1 MKNINYTN
9 CYCLALVFLS
19 LITVMIT
26 IKVAMVQ
33 DDRIN
38 DLENQIN
45 EIKKEVISHDYQSEM
60 IQLHH

>member
-1 MKNINYTN
+1 MKKINYTN
-9 CYCLALVFLS
+9 CYCLVLVFIS

-45 EIKKEVISHDYQSEM
+45 KIKKEVITTDCESYM
-60 IQLHH
+60 LQLHH

>member
-1 MKNINYTN
+1 
-9 CYCLALVFLS
+9 
-19 LITVMIT
+19 MIT